1 MGVLQN
7 FIILL
12 LTAVGVLVILSRL
25 KVPSVI
31 GFLLTGIL
39 IGTVGSGYIKAGH
52 ELEVMAE
59 VGVIL
64 LMFTIGLE
72 FSISRMNQMK
82 RQVLIYGGMQVL
94 ITILTVWIILFFT
107 GFSTKESIF
116 AAFVISLSS
125 TAIVMKIMQDKGKLQ
140 TPDGRIML
148 GILLFQDLCIVPLII
163 LTPLLGTV
171 GEVDALEV
179 LLKLAGSF
187 GLILIIFLSA
197 KYLLPKIFDYVI
209 NSRVSEIF
217 ILLIIGLA
225 FGLAL
230 LTYSLGFSVALGAF
244 IAGMILAESDFI
256 HQIEADIKPLKTLF
270 LSVFFITVGML
281 MDVDY
286 LIANPIKILLVLA
299 GILILK
305 TIIITSILFF
315 SKNPINIS
323 LKSGLG
329 LSQIGE
335 FAFMLLSIA
344 HPLDIISEDFYQLF
358 LSVSVISMLIT
369 PLLLILGEK
378 LRTQQGLM
386 KKVDENFIEQKEVII
401 AGFGI
406 NGINLSR
413 IFKALNI
420 SYRII
425 DMNPATV
432 RKFKEAGEPI
442 VFGDITQ
449 LENLKRIGIE
459 KATML
464 VIAISD
470 AEATQKA
477 IDISRKNNPDLQI
490 IVRSEFISQIENLYD
505 LGANMVISQD
515 FEASL
520 QIASYVLKFFGIAEP
535 IAKIKSDQLR
545 KRHYRFFT
553 EDQAVENQLKIA
565 ELADI
570 EFFNETYLAI
580 ENPGLIGKKVIK
592 INSQLMQVFKKAR
605 IIGLIREDIIITEFG
620 EDIKVER
627 LDTLVVFGTQDK
639 LDMAVE
645 YLDNF
650 T

>member
-1 MGVLQN
+1 MELLQN
-7 FIILL
+7 FILILIL
-12 LTAVGVLVILSRL
+12 AVVVLVILSRL
-25 KVPSVI
+25 KIPSII
-31 GFLLTGIL
+31 GFLITGIL
-39 IGTVGSGYIKAGH
+39 IGTVGADYIIVEH
-52 ELEVMAE
+52 ELEIAAE
-59 VGVIL
+59 IGIIL

-72 FSISRMNQMK
+72 FSITKIKEMK
-82 RQVLIYGGMQVL
+82 HEVLIYGGGQVL
-94 ITILTVWIILFFT
+94 LTILAVWIIMS
-107 GFSTKESIF
+107 FSRFSITESVF

-140 TPDGRIML
+140 TPSGKIML
-148 GILLFQDLCIVPLII
+148 GILLFQDLCIVPMII
-163 LTPLLGTV
+163 LTPLLGSV
-171 GEVDALEV
+171 GEVDAIDI
-179 LLKLAGSF
+179 LLKLGKSF
-187 GLILIIFLSA
+187 GLILIIFLLA
-197 KYLLPKIFDYVI
+197 KYLLPRIFDYVI
-209 NSRVSEIF
+209 NYRISELF
-217 ILLIIGLA
+217 ILLIISLA

-230 LTYSLGFSVALGAF
+230 LTYALGFSVALGAF

-281 MDVDY
+281 LNTNY
-286 LIANPIKILLVLA
+286 LLANPLKIFLVLT

-305 TIIITSILFF
+305 TIIISAFLIIY
-315 SKNPINIS
+315 KNTWNLS
-323 LKSGLG
+323 LKAGLG

-369 PLLLILGEK
+369 PLLIILSDKLGIQQRLMNKIEDNFYEEK
-378 LRTQQGLM
+378 
-386 KKVDENFIEQKEVII
+386 KVII

-432 RKFKEAGEPI
+432 RKYKEAGEPI

-449 LENLKRIGIE
+449 LENLKRIGIQN
-459 KATML
+459 ATML

-477 IDISRKNNPDLQI
+477 IDISRKSNPNLQI

-505 LGANMVISQD
+505 LGADMIISQD

-535 IAKIKSDQLR
+535 IVKIKSDQLR

-553 EDQAVENQLKIA
+553 EEIESENQLKIA
-565 ELADI
+565 ELAEI
-570 EFFNETYLAI
+570 EFFNETYLAL
-580 ENPGLIGKKVIK
+580 ENPGLIGKRVAE
-592 INSQLMQVFKKAR
+592 INLQLMQVFKQVR
-605 IIGLIREDIIITEFG
+605 ILGIVRGDRIITEIG
-620 EDIKVER
+620 EEIKVER
-627 LDTLVVFGTQDK
+627 MDTLIVFGAQNK
-639 LDMAVE
+639 LDIAVE
-645 YLDNF
+645 YLDNYI
-650 T
+650 